1 MKRKS
6 PISIDRIQFYVYDC
20 DQVDELVFIYQF
32 PYHNYH
38 DFLVDR
44 FLAGIAV
51 RFEVGNDR
59 FDKGV
64 RRNVS
69 FTLVDMTARCEV
81 ATQTV
86 KINLAADGFKDG
98 YIHFPAEKS
107 GIVGDHTYKLMV
119 RDETAGLPLTESI
132 IHLLDKATMGDPTEW
147 YQICDGGI
155 RPSWESDVFKSI
167 NTIDSHEYLVRFTVA
182 PEMCCRLLSVMPELE
197 VRLYYPDGKYVKE
210 FFKEPFCR
218 NLESYKDNQWIIECP
233 FETADEING
242 VFYAELLCMEYPIA
256 GFVFDTLSDEDIRGV
271 WFGYEI
277 EPMDEYSPLAA
288 KGLIA
293 KRLYRDSES
302 DSTLEVDSLQ
312 DDIDTFLASQLE
324 EFNDEDASL
333 TDESEDV
340 EYSSEEAPEVKCEPP
355 LSLNH
360 LTGLRAVKEKL
371 AVYERVVRFNKM
383 RSDKGLPVATS
394 PLHSMFL
401 GSPGTGK
408 TTVAK
413 LIGKMLCQAGVLSE
427 GHVVVRER
435 ASLLGQNYNSESEKT
450 LEAIETAQGGILF
463 IDEAHQLYQPN
474 DPRDPGKFVIETL
487 LTALSDNSNRDWM
500 LILAGYPDEMK
511 RMFDM
516 NPGLK
521 SRIPDAN
528 IYTFD
533 DFTEAEL
540 MEIAENYFS
549 QNNYTLTSGAQKA
562 LITRL
567 KVDYARREKNFGNA
581 RHVMNM
587 IQTEIIPSMAVRVVS
602 EGLTDDKSLTE
613 IQEVDIHATAPFAKP
628 TTISR
633 PRVGF
638 AI

>member
-1 MKRKS
+1 MS
-6 PISIDRIQFYVYDC
+6 
-20 DQVDELVFIYQF
+20 
-32 PYHNYH
+32 
-38 DFLVDR
+38 
-44 FLAGIAV
+44 
-51 RFEVGNDR
+51 
-59 FDKGV
+59 
-64 RRNVS
+64 
-69 FTLVDMTARCEV
+69 
-81 ATQTV
+81 
-86 KINLAADGFKDG
+86 
-98 YIHFPAEKS
+98 
-107 GIVGDHTYKLMV
+107 
-119 RDETAGLPLTESI
+119 
-132 IHLLDKATMGDPTEW
+132 
-147 YQICDGGI
+147 
-155 RPSWESDVFKSI
+155 
-167 NTIDSHEYLVRFTVA
+167 
-182 PEMCCRLLSVMPELE
+182 
-197 VRLYYPDGKYVKE
+197 
-210 FFKEPFCR
+210 
-218 NLESYKDNQWIIECP
+218 
-233 FETADEING
+233 
-242 VFYAELLCMEYPIA
+242 
-256 GFVFDTLSDEDIRGV
+256 
-271 WFGYEI
+271 
-277 EPMDEYSPLAA
+277 
-288 KGLIA
+288 
-293 KRLYRDSES
+293 
-302 DSTLEVDSLQ
+302 
-312 DDIDTFLASQLE
+312 
-324 EFNDEDASL
+324 
-333 TDESEDV
+333 
-340 EYSSEEAPEVKCEPP
+340 
-355 LSLNH
+355 
-360 LTGLRAVKEKL
+360 
-371 AVYERVVRFNKM
+371 RVVRFNKM
-383 RSDKGLPVATS
+383 RSDKGLPVVTS
-394 PLHSMFL
+394 PLHSMFI

-435 ASLLGQNYNSESEKT
+435 ASLLGQNYNLESEKT

-613 IQEVDIHATAPFAKP
+613 IQEVDIPATAPFAKP